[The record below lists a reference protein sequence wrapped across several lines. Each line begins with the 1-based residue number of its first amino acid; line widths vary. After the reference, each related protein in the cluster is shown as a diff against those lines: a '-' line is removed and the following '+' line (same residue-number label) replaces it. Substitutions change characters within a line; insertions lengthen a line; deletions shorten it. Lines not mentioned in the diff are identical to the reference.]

1 MKNKT
6 HNMDVIGIPQTAII
20 EDTIAEKKEK
30 VILKEKEVTKE
41 DTSVVATL
49 SRIEVS
55 IAGIEANI
63 KWLNKAVVFIICL
76 MAFAASVMGYMFFHL
91 DSKIEKA
98 ITELNTK
105 IDKVATELN
114 AKIDKVAIEQKQEIQ
129 RLEQKIDDMK
139 DQHIIPMK
147 IEIEKIKTKLNIK

>member
-30 VILKEKEVTKE
+30 VILKEVTKE

-91 DSKIEKA
+91 DSKIEKV

-114 AKIDKVAIEQKQEIQ
+114 SKIDKVAIEQKQEIQ

-139 DQHIIPMK
+139 DQYIIPMK